1 MKKLALSL
9 AVISALGLSACDSE
23 TIEDVQKEVA
33 ENGTAVKSLARVV
46 FDPSNGALSVPND
59 LLFSDTPDGTL
70 HIPVSRDKEDN
81 IISGEKDEDG
91 NEIESPNYAD
101 PSTAL
106 GALDGWSTT
115 NPFVLAISFPDGTSI
130 DSTSAEN
137 PASVKIF
144 EALMGG
150 DTGCEEVPRGAAC
163 TVVNELTFDVDFVTK
178 ASGNGVE
185 IIPLKPLK
193 AKTTY
198 ILALTNNL
206 KDSNGNGVAGSITYD
221 LVRQD
226 IATDPLATADQKLL
240 QGVINSYEN
249 AIVAAGADKDGLIY
263 TMALTTQSTVDVLA
277 TSKALMANNVPAMVA
292 NAMKGI
298 PTIGVQDTGMSVAN
312 ILAPYP
318 EGHPDFDKNKIPQSL
333 VPLYSTAN
341 FMQGSITLPYYSGVP
356 SAENGMAP
364 VNDWWKSLC
373 DSGAILAG
381 VAAKIAAGEL
391 PPETIPAEP
400 VSVDDG
406 TCMAISVAKELPA
419 PGLRALGFDAK
430 RHLTKFSPV
439 PKANTNMPIVV
450 QMTTPDVNVANAVRP
465 GLNLPA
471 DLVEPDSGW
480 PVIILQHGITSKKE
494 DMLAITG
501 ILSAYGFATVAINH
515 PLHGDPDALGGLLPG
530 GSRGF
535 DITGPEG
542 VPDGVDDIN
551 ASTVSATHYMNLASL
566 LTTRDNLRQS
576 TSDLVGLRLGL
587 NFLGGL
593 HTEGNPIKVDGGNV
607 HFLGHSLGAITGINF
622 VALTN
627 STLDAQVDPLF
638 SVKTNTQAM
647 PGVMIANLLM
657 ESGSFGNLIK
667 ANLTY
672 SASPDFKAMVDAIYP
687 LDANGSSTATEK
699 ELVVA
704 YHTFYAALTPEQQAG
719 LNATFTKF
727 VFAAQTVTDAGDPA
741 NYAGIIQANGTPT
754 HLIEVVGNGVDSN
767 GGQCKDILASDN
779 CSDQVVPNTVTTTP
793 FGGTKG
799 AITLLGLP
807 SVSTTTEGSGAVRF
821 IYGHHGSI
829 LDPVPNSVSVQDPL
843 ITGAVTQEM
852 QGQVVGFF
860 ATMGQLIQVTN
871 TEVIK

>member
-9 AVISALGLSACDSE
+9 AIISALGLSACGSE
-23 TIEDVQKEVA
+23 SIEDVQQEVKD
-33 ENGTAVKSLARVV
+33 NGSAVMPLARIV
-46 FDPSNGALSVPND
+46 FDPSNGVLSVPND
-59 LLFSDTPDGTL
+59 LLFSGSPDGTL
-70 HIPVSRDKEDN
+70 HMPIKRDDEGN
-81 IISGEKDEDG
+81 IISGEKDEEG
-91 NEIESPNYAD
+91 NEIESPNYAE
-101 PSTAL
+101 PSTAM
-106 GALDGWSTT
+106 GAIDGWSTT
-115 NPFVLAISFPDGTSI
+115 NPFVLAIDFPVGTSL
-130 DSTSAEN
+130 DGSSVVN

-144 EALMGG
+144 ETLMGG
-150 DTGCEEVPRGAAC
+150 DPGCEEVPRGAAC
-163 TVVNELTFDVDFVTK
+163 TVVGELTFGVDFAAQ
-178 ASGNGVE
+178 ASGNSIA

-206 KDSNGNGVAGSITYD
+206 KDSNGTAIAGSGTYEA
-221 LVRQD
+221 VRQD
-226 IATDPLATADQKLL
+226 LTTNPLATDDQKSL

-249 AIVAAGADKDGLIY
+249 AIVVAGADKDALIY
-263 TMALTTQSTVDVLA
+263 TMALTTQSTTDVLA
-277 TSKALMANNVPAMVA
+277 TAKALMANNVPAMVA

-356 SAENGMAP
+356 SVENGMAP

-391 PPETIPAEP
+391 PAETIPAEP
-400 VSVDDG
+400 ISVDDG
-406 TCMAISVAKELPA
+406 TCMAISAAKELPA
-419 PGLRALGFDAK
+419 PGLRSLGFDAK

-439 PKANTNMPIVV
+439 PKANTNMPVVV

-471 DLVEPDSGW
+471 DLVQPDSGW
-480 PVIILQHGITSKKE
+480 PVVILQHGITSKKE

-535 DITGPEG
+535 DITGPDG
-542 VPDGVDDIN
+542 IPDGIDDIN

-593 HTEGNPIKVDGGNV
+593 HTEGNPIKVDGSNV

-627 STLDAQVDPLF
+627 SALDAQVDPLF
-638 SVKTNTQAM
+638 AVKTNTQAM

-672 SASPDFKAMVDAIYP
+672 SASPEFKAMVDAMYP
-687 LDANGSSTATEK
+687 LDANGRTTATEK
-699 ELVVA
+699 EMVA
-704 YHTFYAALTPEQQAG
+704 AYLAFYAALTAEQQAG
-719 LNATFTKF
+719 LNATFTQF

-741 NYAGIIQANGTPT
+741 NYANIIKVNGTPT
-754 HLIEVVGNGVDSN
+754 HLIEVVGNGVDSD
-767 GGQCKDILASDN
+767 GGVCKDILATDN
-779 CSDQVVPNTVTTTP
+779 CSDQVVPNRVTTTP
-793 FGGTKG
+793 FGGTEG

-807 SVSTTTEGSGAVRF
+807 IVSSDTEGSGAVRF
-821 IYGHHGSI
+821 MYGHHGSI

-860 ATMGQLIQVTN
+860 ATMGQLIKVTN